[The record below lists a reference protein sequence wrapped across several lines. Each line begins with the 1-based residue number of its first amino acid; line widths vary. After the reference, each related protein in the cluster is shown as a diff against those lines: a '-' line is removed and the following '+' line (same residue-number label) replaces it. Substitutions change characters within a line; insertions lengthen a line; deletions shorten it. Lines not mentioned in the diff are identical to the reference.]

1 MYLSIIFLLFG
12 LFLGTSLL
20 SQASGLEEIVNF
32 EKRLS
37 VQLTNNSN
45 NSNFAND
52 ANFTN
57 NSNFA
62 NDATLLDKPRNSTM
76 EQIKS
81 NNQTVNQLFNNSIQT
96 MGEGSEKTR
105 QNISEILSL
114 LK

>member
-1 MYLSIIFLLFG
+1 MLFG
-12 LFLGTSLL
+12 LFLGSSLL
-20 SQASGLEEIVNF
+20 SQAFGLEEIVPF

-45 NSNFAND
+45 VS
-52 ANFTN
+52 N

-62 NDATLLDKPRNSTM
+62 NDVNLLDQPRNSTM

-81 NNQTVNQLFNNSIQT
+81 NNQTVNQLYNNSIQT

>member
-1 MYLSIIFLLFG
+1 MNRF
-12 LFLGTSLL
+12 
-20 SQASGLEEIVNF
+20 
-32 EKRLS
+32 
-37 VQLTNNSN
+37 TNNS
-45 NSNFAND
+45 
-52 ANFTN
+52 N

-81 NNQTVNQLFNNSIQT
+81 NNQTVNQLYNNSIQT

-105 QNISEILSL
+105 QNISDILSL